1 MNYFRKTKFKESSL
15 IIVALFIAIVYFTT
29 NTISVEQGKAV
40 QEIID
45 ARVEEAVEDAL
56 KEVTTTTVTD
66 STTTSS
72 TSTTTTVPL
81 SQTESYAQN
90 NTLDQLVSTE
100 MWNLF
105 DADPPKSIYPEDLR
119 RIEVLQTKLSDIYP
133 EVQITSI
140 YDEQTYQYHEK
151 YCKEYNITECS
162 LPYISDDHSY
172 VTTTT
177 TLPKPLIPVFN
188 DPIVIITNCPTEVI
202 NADIYELEWTVETE
216 GGDIVYIGIL
226 VRKDDANFTRVFFT
240 KEDNADLITFP
251 TSFQKISYSYQIDN
265 IDSNVA
271 ASYVIEINV
280 ISEQAN
286 GNSLFAYDLC
296 SIDYSP

>member
-45 ARVEEAVEDAL
+45 ARVEEAVEEAL

-105 DADPPKSIYPEDLR
+105 DADPPKSIYPADLR

-162 LPYISDDHSY
+162 LPYISDEHSY
-172 VTTTT
+172 VTTT

-188 DPIVIITNCPTEVI
+188 DPIVIITN
-202 NADIYELEWTVETE
+202 
-216 GGDIVYIGIL
+216 
-226 VRKDDANFTRVFFT
+226 
-240 KEDNADLITFP
+240 
-251 TSFQKISYSYQIDN
+251 
-265 IDSNVA
+265 
-271 ASYVIEINV
+271 
-280 ISEQAN
+280 
-286 GNSLFAYDLC
+286 
-296 SIDYSP
+296 

>member
-1 MNYFRKTKFKESSL
+1 MNFFRKTKFRESSL

-45 ARVEEAVEDAL
+45 ARVEEAVEEAL

-66 STTTSS
+66 SALS
-72 TSTTTTVPL
+72 L

-100 MWNLF
+100 MWYLF

-162 LPYISDDHSY
+162 LPYISDEHSY
-172 VTTTT
+172 VTTT
-177 TLPKPLIPVFN
+177 LPQPLIPDFSN
-188 DPIVIITNCPTEVI
+188 PIVNITNCPTEVI
-202 NADIYELEWTVETE
+202 NADFYELEWTVENE

-226 VRKDDANFTRVFFT
+226 VRKDYANFTRVFFT

-271 ASYVIEINV
+271 ASYVIEINA

-286 GNSLFAYDLC
+286 GHSEFAYDLC

>member
-1 MNYFRKTKFKESSL
+1 MNYFRKTKFRETSL
-15 IIVALFIAIVYFTT
+15 IFVAIFIAIIYFTL
-29 NTISVEQGKAV
+29 SDSSEEQGKAE
-40 QEIID
+40 QEIMD
-45 ARVEEAVEDAL
+45 ARVEEE
-56 KEVTTTTVTD
+56 KIVTT
-66 STTTSS
+66 STSS
-72 TSTTTTVPL
+72 TSTTTALSL

-100 MWNLF
+100 TWYLF

-162 LPYISDDHSY
+162 LPYISDEHSY
-172 VTTTT
+172 VTTT
-177 TLPKPLIPVFN
+177 LPQPLIPDFSNPKVY
-188 DPIVIITNCPTEVI
+188 ITNCPTEVI
-202 NADIYELEWTVETE
+202 NTDFYELEWTIDNE
-216 GGDIVYIGIL
+216 GGDVVYIGIL
-226 VRKDDANFTRVFFT
+226 VRKDNANITRVFFT

-251 TSFQKISYSYQIDN
+251 ETFQKISYSYQIDN

-286 GNSLFAYDLC
+286 GHSEFAYDLC